1 MAASPW
7 PGLGSTCS
15 PQRWPSGGLPPT
27 AVLLDLAWAA
37 REPRTVPGPSSPLGT
52 RAGAARP
59 NCCGHLRCSLANS
72 AFSLSFHEERVVTGS
87 WKAGHPGN
95 AGPPG
100 LLPAFGPL
108 PTCGSSC
115 CFCPSRPPAPQQYA
129 WYGTHTHLR
138 GDSAVRALS
147 HVTDDIARRV
157 LPRPGVTVPR
167 SALRRKLLSEEK
179 GLECLSANGLVQPPV
194 GKLRRAGGSHLPPSS
209 AVAQVCLGTIRDRQ
223 DAWTPSKPTR
233 SRWATGPGR
242 APPPS
247 HPLPTSWDRRAPRM
261 YPTPTN
267 QSV

>member
-1 MAASPW
+1 MLILPLASHFTR
-7 PGLGSTCS
+7 S
-15 PQRWPSGGLPPT
+15 
-27 AVLLDLAWAA
+27 AWLRA
-37 REPRTVPGPSSPLGT
+37 RGRRGIPAT
-52 RAGAARP
+52 
-59 NCCGHLRCSLANS
+59 
-72 AFSLSFHEERVVTGS
+72 LS
-87 WKAGHPGN
+87 
-95 AGPPG
+95 PPG

-223 DAWTPSKPTR
+223 DAWTPSKPDTQPVGHR
-233 SRWATGPGR
+233 ARPSATALTPFAHELGPSGTSYV
-242 APPPS
+242 PPPLTKVCKC
-247 HPLPTSWDRRAPRM
+247 HLPQWLTRLRGAHIL
-261 YPTPTN
+261 
-267 QSV
+267 